1 MATYCCDSLPFP
13 QNAGNVGC
21 KPENHVEREKNPKQ
35 RGSAWNARFLTWNS
49 YFLTWFQRGSSVV
62 PHTRNQSPVWEIW
75 RVENVLGPQ
84 VKCCTMD
91 RHSLQPMSIFSLA
104 SMERQNHGKSII
116 WNIKPLFGTD
126 QQPVWFS
133 VSWVWCAQTQ
143 RWGIM
148 DAVAAALAAAKMRSE
163 KAKALTSASAPKT
176 PPPKPGAS
184 RSFSRGQGCGW
195 DIFLVF
201 LLI

>member
-21 KPENHVEREKNPKQ
+21 KPENHVEREKK
-35 RGSAWNARFLTWNS
+35 SETAWFRVERPFFDVERLFFDVVPA
-49 YFLTWFQRGSSVV
+49 WFQRGS
-62 PHTRNQSPVWEIW
+62 PHQEIKVQFGEIW

-143 RWGIM
+143 R
-148 DAVAAALAAAKMRSE
+148 
-163 KAKALTSASAPKT
+163 
-176 PPPKPGAS
+176 
-184 RSFSRGQGCGW
+184 
-195 DIFLVF
+195 
-201 LLI
+201 